1 MYTDDVV
8 LLTTVIHAE
17 QEDSGPVMMMVL
29 VGIVQFLVPVVR
41 GTPNP
46 MLDRRSEKSEQ
57 LALYRITTNRLEGWN
72 SQASCDF

>member
-1 MYTDDVV
+1 MYMYTDDFV

-17 QEDSGPVMMMVL
+17 QEDSGPVMMVVL

-57 LALYRITTNRLEGWN
+57 FA
-72 SQASCDF
+72 F